1 MAWSVVVGYTSASA
15 AWNLVQHALV
25 YYDVDQKLMDMEAV
39 PVLDTQ
45 LAWALEEDAI
55 AVHTVMRVDT
65 EIMYTH

>member
-1 MAWSVVVGYTSASA
+1 MAWSVVVSYTSASA

-45 LAWALEEDAI
+45 LAWALEDAI
-55 AVHTVMRVDT
+55 AVHTVMRVDI
-65 EIMYTH
+65 EIMYIH